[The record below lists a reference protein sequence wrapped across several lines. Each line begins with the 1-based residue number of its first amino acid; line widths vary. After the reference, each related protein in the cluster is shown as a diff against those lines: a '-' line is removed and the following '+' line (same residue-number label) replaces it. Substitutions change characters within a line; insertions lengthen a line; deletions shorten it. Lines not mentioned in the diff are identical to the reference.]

1 MLAAGAGSAGIEV
14 EAELAQPA
22 ADISPNATAA
32 VASDEGIRANERRV
46 RYTDS
51 IDDSSEG
58 AK

>member
-1 MLAAGAGSAGIEV
+1 MLAAGAGSADIEG
-14 EAELAQPA
+14 EEELAQPA
-22 ADISPNATAA
+22 ADSSPNATAA
-32 VASDEGIRANERRV
+32 VASDEGIRARVRRV